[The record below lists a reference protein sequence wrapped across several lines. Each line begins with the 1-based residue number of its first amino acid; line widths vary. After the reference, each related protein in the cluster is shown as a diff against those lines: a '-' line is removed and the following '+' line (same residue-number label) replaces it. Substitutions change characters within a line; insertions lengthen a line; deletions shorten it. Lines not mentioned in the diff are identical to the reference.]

1 MDAKSESENTSL
13 KVLPPWMI
21 KKGMNLTK
29 EQRGE
34 VKDES
39 KTDAGSASAQF
50 SDDKKSL
57 ANDDDKTNIQV
68 CSIRLALFISCE
80 FKCFLILKSKLTEIL

>member
-1 MDAKSESENTSL
+1 MDVKSETENTGL

-34 VKDES
+34 VKEES
-39 KTDAGSASAQF
+39 KMDAGSAAQF
-50 SDDKKSL
+50 SDDKKSS
-57 ANDDDKTNIQV
+57 ANDDDKTNFQAR
-68 CSIRLALFISCE
+68 SIRLALFIFYS
-80 FKCFLILKSKLTEIL
+80 

>member
-1 MDAKSESENTSL
+1 MNVKSESENTTL

-21 KKGMNLTK
+21 KEGMNLTK

-34 VKDES
+34 VKGEA
-39 KTDAGSASAQF
+39 KMDAGSASTQF
-50 SDDKKSL
+50 SDDKKSS

-68 CSIRLALFISCE
+68 RSIRLALFISYE
-80 FKCFLILKSKLTEIL
+80 LKSFFNHKN